1 MATALLEKQA
11 VQRPDAAE
19 GETGPVLYHWTVER
33 FYRAANANVFDDP
46 GRLEVIQGR
55 IMQKMPTGPL
65 HTTISYDLAER
76 LRETF
81 GVGYLVREERAIH
94 IALDGEPIPDIAVVR
109 GKSSDY
115 RAGHPTPDKV
125 SLLIEVSVT
134 SVEYDLGEKALLYAQ
149 AGVADYWVVLVNE
162 SAIVRHRIPAPEG
175 YQEATRL
182 SGADPLS
189 PLAMPGAAWTVNA
202 LLGRREAPEEN

>member
-1 MATALLEKQA
+1 MATALLEKQDIK
-11 VQRPDAAE
+11 RLDTAE
-19 GETGPVLYHWTVER
+19 GETGPILYHWTVER

-55 IMQKMPTGPL
+55 IMEKMPTGPL

-81 GVGYLVREERAIH
+81 GAGYLVREERAIH
-94 IALDGEPIPDIAVVR
+94 VAFDGEPLPDVALVR

-115 RAGHPTPDKV
+115 RAGHPTPDRV

-134 SVEYDLGEKALLYAQ
+134 SVEYDLGEKALLYAR
-149 AGVADYWVVLVNE
+149 AGIADYWVVLVNE
-162 SAIVRHRIPAPEG
+162 AVLVRHWEPTPEG
-175 YQEATRL
+175 YKEVRRL
-182 SGADPLS
+182 AGADTLS
-189 PLAMPGAAWTVNA
+189 PLAAPNVVWTVNA
-202 LLGRREAPEEN
+202 LLGNGE